1 MSTLVPHTA
10 YLTTRL
16 QLAVLRQPAYVV
28 MLLIQPMIWLV
39 LFGQLFK
46 RVVEVPGFT
55 EASYIDF
62 LTPGVVVMTVL
73 FSAGWSG
80 MAFIDDMERGVM
92 DRMLTSP
99 VSRGAMMAASMANQ
113 AITVSVQGVVI
124 LLVGL
129 LLGASYGGGVLGVLV
144 TLMAAF
150 LLTAAFSSMSNGMAL
165 LVRQPES
172 LIGFNTMLSLPLA
185 FLSSA
190 MMAREAAPAWI
201 QTVSTYNPVD
211 WAVVASRE
219 ALSASPDWSDV
230 LARLGGLAVVAVAM
244 GWVATRAFKAYQK
257 SA

>member
-1 MSTLVPHTA
+1 
-10 YLTTRL
+10 
-16 QLAVLRQPAYVV
+16 
-28 MLLIQPMIWLV
+28 
-39 LFGQLFK
+39 
-46 RVVEVPGFT
+46 
-55 EASYIDF
+55 
-62 LTPGVVVMTVL
+62 
-73 FSAGWSG
+73 
-80 MAFIDDMERGVM
+80 
-92 DRMLTSP
+92 

-113 AITVSVQGVVI
+113 AISVSVQGVVI

-190 MMAREAAPAWI
+190 MMAREAAPEWI

-244 GWVATRAFKAYQK
+244 GWVATRAFRAYQK
-257 SA
+257 SV